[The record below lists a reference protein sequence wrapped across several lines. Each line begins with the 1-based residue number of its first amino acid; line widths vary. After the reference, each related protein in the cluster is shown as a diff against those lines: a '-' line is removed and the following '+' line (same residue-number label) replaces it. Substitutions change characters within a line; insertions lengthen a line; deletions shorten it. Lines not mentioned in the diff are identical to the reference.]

1 MSQTT
6 NPFRLRPSDQVGMFL
21 TIAIAAVAIG
31 TTAWIAISRLVEVLP
46 GRDVPVLVPFIGEPS
61 TLPIGPDGA
70 SVEVAV
76 EQAVVTVPSPAI
88 ATQFALVAE
97 PIVVGCSI
105 IGAIVLLALLAWNL
119 ARGRAFTRANTRI
132 IWWGSAVVTGGWVFG
147 TVFQTMSVN
156 GALSAVSE
164 YTYDGIMFSTNWAP
178 FFAVLTLAVI
188 GAAFQ
193 IGERLQHEAE
203 GLV

>member
-1 MSQTT
+1 MSQST
-6 NPFRLRPSDQVGMFL
+6 NPARLRPSDQAGMFL
-21 TIAIAAVAIG
+21 TIVIAVIAIAA
-31 TTAWIAISRLVEVLP
+31 TAWLAISRLVEVLP
-46 GRDVPVLVPFIGEPS
+46 GRDVPVLVPFVSEAS

-76 EQAVVTVPSPAI
+76 AQAVVTVPSPAV

-105 IGAIVLLALLAWNL
+105 IAAIVLLGLLAWNL

-132 IWWGSAVVTGGWVFG
+132 IWWGSAVLTGGWVFG
-147 TVFQTMSVN
+147 TLFQTMGVN

-164 YTYDGIMFSTNWAP
+164 HTYDGVLFSTNWAP

-193 IGERLQHEAE
+193 IGERLQHDTD
-203 GLV
+203 GLI